1 MFNSASYAQTLNPT
15 RLLGTLSLTVLFNTA
30 IAVLLTTIGFGT
42 TFWHALVFAQCIGL
56 TICACVVLTNRL
68 FRQHHV
74 LVRAILLGAALL
86 AGTAIGSALGA
97 AVRGLPAGG
106 FHIGN
111 IFVWKIVGVSIMFG
125 LIITYFFHNQA
136 QLAASTQ
143 MVHEERIKRLSSEKL
158 ALEANLK
165 RLQAQVEP
173 HFLFNTLS
181 TIVSL
186 MDTDPADAK
195 AMLMDLTRYLRTAL
209 GRTRDRETTLGQE
222 MELVRAYLDIFKI
235 RMGRRLRYDIDVPQP
250 LADQPLAPMLLQPIV
265 ENAVLHGLE
274 STVAGGYV
282 NIRATAVGGRVNIE
296 IADTGSG
303 MADQHTPGVG
313 LANVRE
319 RLARIYG
326 NQARL
331 VIEENRP
338 HGVAV
343 VIEVPMMDN
352 AGFSN
357 RR

>member
-1 MFNSASYAQTLNPT
+1 MFDSVRSVQPLTPA

-30 IAVLLTTIGFGT
+30 IAILLTTIGFGT
-42 TFWHALVFAQCIGL
+42 TFWHALLFAQCIGL
-56 TICACVVLTNRL
+56 TICACVVLTKHL
-68 FRQHHV
+68 FGQSHV
-74 LVRAILLGAALL
+74 LVRGILLGAALL
-86 AGTAIGSALGA
+86 AGTAIGTALGEA
-97 AVRGLPAGG
+97 ISGLSVGG
-106 FHIGN
+106 FHAGN
-111 IFVWKIVGVSIMFG
+111 TFVWKIVGVSIMFG
-125 LIITYFFHNQA
+125 LIITYFFHNQE
-136 QLAASTQ
+136 QLAASTK
-143 MVHEERIKRLSSEKL
+143 MIHEERIKRLSSEKL

-195 AMLMDLTRYLRTAL
+195 AMLMDLTRYLRTVL

-222 MELVRAYLDIFKI
+222 VELIRAYLDIFKI
-235 RMGRRLRYDIDVPQP
+235 RMGRRLQYEIAVPQA
-250 LADQPLAPMLLQPIV
+250 LAGQPLAPMLLQPIV

-274 STVAGGYV
+274 PTVEGGQV
-282 NIRATAVGGRVNIE
+282 NIRATAVGGRVKIE
-296 IADTGSG
+296 IADTGGG
-303 MADQHTPGVG
+303 MADHHHAGVG

-319 RLARIYG
+319 RLARLYG

-331 VIEENRP
+331 VIEENQP